1 MRKGFQAAAILAA
14 VAGLG
19 LAQAALGQPR
29 EISVTGEGQVQAAP
43 DMASLSLGV
52 TAQSAEAQAAMS
64 ESAARMRSVM
74 GALEDAGIAPRDMQT
89 RTMSVSPLREDGG
102 AVSGFEARNMLDVR
116 IRQLDALGGV
126 LDAVL
131 AEGANALS
139 GLRFELSDRAAAQ
152 DEALRRAVADARA
165 RAKLLA
171 DAAEV
176 DLGPVRSIRD
186 SAIQDGPEPMMRA
199 QMAPVSEG
207 VPLAEGE
214 ITVSASVSMVFSL
227 GE

>member
-74 GALEDAGIAPRDMQT
+74 GALEAAGIAPRDMQT

-214 ITVSASVSMVFSL
+214 ITISASVSMVFSL

>member
-214 ITVSASVSMVFSL
+214 ITISASVSMVFSL

>member
-1 MRKGFQAAAILAA
+1 MRKGFQAAAILAV

-19 LAQAALGQPR
+19 MAQAALGQPR